1 MGTHG
6 KKFRAA
12 AGKVEP
18 GKRYTLDEACTLLP
32 ETKVATFDETVDI
45 AVRLGVDPKHADQMV
60 RGAVVLP
67 HGTGKTTRVVVIAKG
82 DKAREAVE
90 AGADNVGAE
99 ELVEKIQKEN
109 WTDFDSL
116 VATPD
121 MMGLVGRL
129 GRILGPKGLMP
140 NPKVGTVTPDVAK
153 AVRELKAGRVEF
165 RVEKAGI
172 VHSRIGKVSFGPQ
185 KLRENT
191 KALLDV
197 LMRLK
202 PSTAKGAYVKSV
214 SLSTTMGPGIRLDTA
229 PLMAELEAAR

>member
-12 AGKVEP
+12 AGKVES
-18 GKRYTLDEACTLLP
+18 GKRYTLDEACALLP